1 MALHHSDYYADY
13 RWCPSC
19 RAYVHYLSALEVSY
33 CVHCGKK
40 IRCFRSPRALD
51 EAPLPR
57 DRETNHGPPPGQT
70 DPSLP
75 HSA

>member
-1 MALHHSDYYADY
+1 MALHYSDYYADY

-19 RAYVHYLSALEVSY
+19 RAYVHYLSALEESY
-33 CVHCGKK
+33 CAQCGKR

-51 EAPLPR
+51 EVPAHR
-57 DRETNHGPPPGQT
+57 DGDARRGQPPGP
-70 DPSLP
+70 DPVLP